1 MKGKYIIPKILIMIP
16 YIVLITEILL
26 LVLSFFCAYFNI
38 YTSSY
43 FFTLYFYL
51 ILFTTIPCLIC
62 SLIGLVL
69 MLILMKIGKLKSKK
83 MLLLGIFSVLISIL
97 LYLWNT
103 WHISAMMSV

>member
-26 LVLSFFCAYFNI
+26 LVLSFFCAYLNI